1 MAVLPL
7 LVYPDERLKQ
17 ISQPV
22 SGVDEALRTFI
33 LDLEE
38 TMRAGPGGVG
48 IAAPQVGN
56 FMRIV
61 IVDVSGKPKIQSH
74 GRLVLINPEI
84 LEWNGM
90 AVGREGCM
98 SVPDFTGNVIRA
110 ERIKVQALDEQGK
123 LHTYEMNGYEA
134 RAVQHEV
141 DHLDGLLFLDRLV
154 SRRNDLFARK
164 VYKK

>member
-56 FMRIV
+56 FVRIA
-61 IVDVSGKPKIQSH
+61 IVDVSGKPKIPSH
-74 GRLVLINPEI
+74 GRLVLILSLI
-84 LEWNGM
+84 H
-90 AVGREGCM
+90 
-98 SVPDFTGNVIRA
+98 I
-110 ERIKVQALDEQGK
+110 
-123 LHTYEMNGYEA
+123 
-134 RAVQHEV
+134 
-141 DHLDGLLFLDRLV
+141 
-154 SRRNDLFARK
+154 
-164 VYKK
+164 

>member
-1 MAVLPL
+1 MAVLPIL
-7 LVYPDERLKQ
+7 TYPDERLKQ
-17 ISQPV
+17 ASIDV
-22 SGVDEALRTFI
+22 THVDDGLRNFI
-33 LDLEE
+33 ADLEQ

-48 IAAPQVGN
+48 IAAPQVGD
-56 FMRIV
+56 FRRIV
-61 IVDVSGKPKIQSH
+61 IVDVSSKPRISHH

-84 LEWNGM
+84 LEWEGM
-90 AVGREGCM
+90 VIGREGCM

-110 ERIKVQALDEQGK
+110 ERIKLQALNEQGVVQ
-123 LHTYEMNGYEA
+123 HYAFEGYEA

-164 VYKK
+164 IYQ

>member
-56 FMRIV
+56 FVRIA
-61 IVDVSGKPKIQSH
+61 IVDVSGKPKTQSH

-84 LEWNGM
+84 LEWDGM

>member
-7 LVYPDERLKQ
+7 LVYPDARLKQ
-17 ISQPV
+17 VSVPV
-22 SGVDEALRTFI
+22 PAVDAAVREFI

-38 TMRAGPGGVG
+38 TMRAGPGSVG
-48 IAAPQVGN
+48 IAAPQVGK
-56 FMRIV
+56 FVRIV
-61 IVDVSGKPKIQSH
+61 IVDVSGKPKIPSH
-74 GRLVLINPEI
+74 GRLVLINPEL
-84 LEWNGM
+84 LEWEGM

-110 ERIKVQALDEQGK
+110 ERIRLQALDEWG
-123 LHTYEMNGYEA
+123 EMRSYTMQGYEA

-154 SRRNDLFARK
+154 SRRNDLFVRK
-164 VYKK
+164 AYKK